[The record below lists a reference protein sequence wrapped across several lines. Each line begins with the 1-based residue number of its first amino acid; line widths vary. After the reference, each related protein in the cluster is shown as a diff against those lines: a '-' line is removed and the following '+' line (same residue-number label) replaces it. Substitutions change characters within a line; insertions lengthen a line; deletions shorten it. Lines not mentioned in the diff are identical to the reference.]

1 VYKMNANECIFFQ
14 LAKISQL
21 GARIWGQKVSD
32 LNITAVQAM
41 VLRFLY
47 DKDGVTSIDLGKKTE
62 LDSSTVTGI
71 LDRLESAGLI
81 TRKNN
86 PDDRRSILI
95 YLTEKG
101 KFTGGEVAK
110 RMDDANNDFFKAVNQ
125 QEEKELR
132 RIISVIRNQYSQ

>member
-1 VYKMNANECIFFQ
+1 MKANDCIFFQ

-21 GARIWGQKVSD
+21 GARTWGQKVSD

-47 DKDGVTSIDLGKKTE
+47 DKDGVTSMNLGKKTE

-71 LDRLESAGLI
+71 LDRLESACLI

-86 PDDRRSILI
+86 PNDRRSILI

-101 KFTGGEVAK
+101 KVTGGEVAK
-110 RMDDANNDFFKAVNQ
+110 RMEEANKDFFKTVNK

-132 RIISVIRNQYSQ
+132 RIINAIRNQYAQ

>member
-1 VYKMNANECIFFQ
+1 MKANDCIFFQ

-21 GARIWGQKVSD
+21 GARTWGQKVSD

-47 DKDGVTSIDLGKKTE
+47 DKDGVTSMNLGKKTE

-71 LDRLESAGLI
+71 LDRLESACLI

-86 PDDRRSILI
+86 PNDRRSILI

-101 KFTGGEVAK
+101 KVTGGEVAK
-110 RMDDANNDFFKAVNQ
+110 RMEEANKDFFKTVNK

-132 RIISVIRNQYSQ
+132 RIINAIRNQYAK

>member
-1 VYKMNANECIFFQ
+1 MNANECIFFQ

-47 DKDGVTSIDLGKKTE
+47 DKDGITSIDLGKKTE

-81 TRKNN
+81 TRKDN

-95 YLTEKG
+95 YLTEEG
-101 KFTGGEVAK
+101 KVTGGEVA
-110 RMDDANNDFFKAVNQ
+110 RRIDEANKDFLKVLNK

-132 RIISVIRNQYSQ
+132 RIISIIRNQYNQ

>member
-1 VYKMNANECIFFQ
+1 MYKMNANECIFFQ

-47 DKDGVTSIDLGKKTE
+47 DKDGITSIDLGKKTE

-81 TRKNN
+81 NRKDN

-95 YLTEKG
+95 YLTEEG
-101 KFTGGEVAK
+101 KVTGGEVA
-110 RMDDANNDFFKAVNQ
+110 RRIDEANKDFLKVLNK

-132 RIISVIRNQYSQ
+132 RIISIIRNQYNQ